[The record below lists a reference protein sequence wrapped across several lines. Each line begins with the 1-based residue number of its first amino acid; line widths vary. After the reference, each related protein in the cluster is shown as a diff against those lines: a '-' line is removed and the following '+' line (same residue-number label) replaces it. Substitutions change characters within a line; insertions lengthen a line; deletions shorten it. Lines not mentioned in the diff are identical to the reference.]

1 MTEIRSVLYCS
12 LFAYKVTLGIGKYVE
27 QSFTSIALLAYDLYK
42 RLDHYLEGSE
52 YSLMQD
58 TMVAI
63 YLFPDL

>member
-12 LFAYKVTLGIGKYVE
+12 LFACKVTLGIGKYVE

-52 YSLMQD
+52 YSLMQEM
-58 TMVAI
+58 MVAM
-63 YLFPDL
+63 YLFPNL